1 MEKAKTRNFLF
12 DNIKFILI
20 TLVVVGHFIDF
31 YIAQSDIFK
40 SMFLF
45 IYSFHMPLFIFIS
58 GLFHKNKDIGK
69 KVIFLVSCGF
79 CSKIF
84 LTLCSKF
91 LRNGNLK
98 FVLLSDGGLP
108 WYMFVLAMFVL
119 AGYLLRNQNKV
130 FLFFASIV
138 LAMFV
143 GLDKTVGDYLY
154 LSRFV
159 VLFPYYILGNMLNS
173 EKIVEFKQKY
183 KWLIIPSILV
193 LVGWACICCLK
204 IDDIYNLRYLFT
216 AKNPFLNDL
225 PPTGPIVRLICYLIT
240 FAVSVAIIFTVPS
253 KKMPFISN
261 AGKNTLNVYFYHF
274 DFVAMLFTVDAIKN
288 LVNFGPLGKIVIVLI
303 AIAVSVILS
312 LNIFSFPLKQIRKF
326 VYKGNQQT

>member
-1 MEKAKTRNFLF
+1 MKFMEKAKTRNFLF

-31 YIAQSDIFK
+31 YIDQSDIFK

-69 KVIFLVSCGF
+69 KVIFLVTCGF
-79 CSKIF
+79 CCKI
-84 LTLCSKF
+84 LLALCRKF
-91 LRNGNLK
+91 LRNGDMK
-98 FVLLSDGGLP
+98 FVLLSDDGLP

-138 LAMFV
+138 LALFV
-143 GLDKTVGDYLY
+143 GFDKTIGDYLY
-154 LSRFV
+154 ISRFV
-159 VLFPYYILGNMLNS
+159 VLFPFYILGNILNP

-193 LVGWACICCLK
+193 LAVWACVCCFK
-204 IDDIYNLRYLFT
+204 IDDIYSLRYLFT
-216 AKNPFLNDL
+216 ARNPFWGDKNSFARLN
-225 PPTGPIVRLICYLIT
+225 CYLIT
-240 FAVSVAIIFTVPS
+240 FAVSAAIIFTVPS
-253 KKMPFISN
+253 KKLPFISN

-274 DFVAMLFTVDAIKN
+274 DFVATLFTVDAIKN
-288 LVNFGPLGKIVIVLI
+288 LVNLGPLGKIIIVLI
-303 AIAVSVILS
+303 AVAVSALLS
-312 LNIFSFPLKQIRKF
+312 LNIFSFPLKQIRTL
-326 VYKGNQQT
+326 VYKGNQRI